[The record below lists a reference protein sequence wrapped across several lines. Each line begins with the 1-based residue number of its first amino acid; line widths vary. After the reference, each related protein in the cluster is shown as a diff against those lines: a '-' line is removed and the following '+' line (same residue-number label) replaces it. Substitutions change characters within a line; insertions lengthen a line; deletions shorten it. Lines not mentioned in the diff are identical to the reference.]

1 MLIRSYNEDQGID
14 FRGHSTMLV
23 LLAHQDDEF
32 GFAPVISRAIKAK
45 IHVVVACLTSGS
57 LGKEP
62 DSTRDDELIASL
74 KVLGVTSSNYWP
86 IGSVERFPDSKL
98 IENLDAVLAI
108 LEARI
113 LFLGLN
119 VTALATHAW
128 EGGHQDHDACNLVA
142 RKLLKRNLTA
152 CKLAMS
158 FPMYHC
164 ENTIKPFFRA
174 FKPVSSAI
182 VHRVLKLTLF
192 ERMQI
197 LGLPIKYPS
206 QVVSL
211 MGLYPFAFLE
221 FGVFGRLHVLALET
235 SFHIVRPH
243 LGALFYER
251 RKKFSYREFEY
262 LAKIFLKERQ
272 A

>member
-1 MLIRSYNEDQGID
+1 MRIRSCSGDQDVD

-45 IHVVVACLTSGS
+45 IHVVVACLTSGGFS
-57 LGKEP
+57 KEP

-74 KVLGVTSSNYWP
+74 KAHGVTSSNYWP
-86 IGSVERFPDSKL
+86 IGSAECFPDSKL
-98 IENLDAVLAI
+98 IEHLDAALTI

-113 LFLGLN
+113 LLFGLN

-164 ENTIKPFFRA
+164 ENTTKPFFRA
-174 FKPVSSAI
+174 FNPVRSAI
-182 VHRVLKLTLF
+182 VHRVLKLTLV
-192 ERMQI
+192 ERIQI

-206 QVVSL
+206 QVISL

-235 SFHIVRPH
+235 SLHIVRPH
-243 LGALFYER
+243 LGVLFYER
-251 RKKFSYREFEY
+251 RNKFSYREFEY
-262 LAKIFLKERQ
+262 LANLFLKEQ
-272 A
+272 KA